1 MSDLMLQFV
10 QALISVFE
18 IWLCN
23 QFLFATV
30 IEKETL
36 RKREKVVLWLNV
48 LVLGVGLS
56 INRNI
61 LFFSGTMLWVVIVI
75 SCLVFFYVERRKI
88 LLLTSMVVLYHLVL
102 TLSDFMFAFISMIF
116 LEGEFEQIVF
126 WYTISWLRCG
136 IYSASRILMLIGI
149 VVIKRKKDVKNY
161 IQDIKS
167 ILFVVDVVLL
177 ILGRLYHVKLVRM
190 VTGKENMQGA
200 LAAISL
206 FSIMFIIFIVVIL
219 LLINKMMQKENELL
233 LMRDEM
239 LRQNYQELEYRLEQ
253 TRRLNHDIKNH
264 FLVLKEYEKTK
275 NYEAIHDYLQE
286 MEKNYEDVAIYTWT
300 GNRIVDCIL
309 EQKKEYSKK
318 KGIQFQIESIPIR
331 TWKLNDGELCSLFGN
346 LLDNAIEACERIK
359 EDSRSIKIQIEKQ
372 GRMIFVRIQNTI
384 AQKPLM
390 KNGKPVSDKTDKK
403 LHGYGLRNVERI
415 IKKYEGE
422 ITYQFTEKTF
432 QVSILLGDV

>member
-36 RKREKVVLWLNV
+36 RKREKVVLWLNA
-48 LVLGVGLS
+48 LVLGILLS

-61 LFFSGTMLWVVIVI
+61 IYYSAGMLYIVIGI
-75 SCLVFFYVERRKI
+75 SCLIAMYVERSKKI
-88 LLLTSMVVLYHLVL
+88 LVTVVVVLYHMLL
-102 TLSDFMFAFISMIF
+102 TLFDFLFAFVSMIF
-116 LEGEFEQIVF
+116 LGAEFEQVVF

-136 IYSASRILMLIGI
+136 LYACSRVLMLLFLI
-149 VVIKRKKDVKNY
+149 VIKKRSNMRQNMY
-161 IQDIKS
+161 EFQNILIITDIVM
-167 ILFVVDVVLL
+167 LVLVRQYHYKL
-177 ILGRLYHVKLVRM
+177 VEQAGDAQSMLGRTTSVSL
-190 VTGKENMQGA
+190 
-200 LAAISL
+200 LA
-206 FSIMFIIFIVVIL
+206 IMFVIFFIVIIL
-219 LLINKMMQKENELL
+219 LANRIIQKENELL
-233 LMRDEM
+233 LVRDEM

-253 TRRLNHDIKNH
+253 TRGLTHDIKNH
-264 FLVLKEYEKTK
+264 FLILKEYEKTK

-286 MEKNYEDVAIYTWT
+286 MEKNYEDVAVYTWT

-318 KGIQFQIESIPIR
+318 KEIQFLIEAIPIKE
-331 TWKLNDGELCSLFGN
+331 WKLNDSELCSVFGN

-359 EDSRSIKIQIEKQ
+359 EDSRSIKIQIEKH

-390 KNGKPVSDKTDKK
+390 KNGRSVSDKTDKK

-422 ITYQFTEKTF
+422 ITYRTSNKMFE
-432 QVSILLGDV
+432 VSITFFE